1 VGEVSGMNAET
12 KLSGPEILDY
22 FKDVVEDAYVTFNF
36 AKQWKEEYKMKL
48 LGYYPV
54 YFPEEIAY
62 AMGVLPIKLFGGVG
76 RIEPSESTSRFQSFT
91 CSIPKSILQLVMSG
105 SLDSFDALA
114 FTNICDVARNL
125 AFVIHRNYGNKFR
138 VIYLHY
144 PINNVLPSASKYM
157 KEEYERLI
165 NELSQITGNKY
176 DPEVLRKYII
186 LGNRK
191 RQILRELLEIKVNK
205 PWNMP
210 FDELFT
216 VFLASMV
223 MPVDKFVELGSKYL
237 EYVKGRPEE
246 KPVERIRTVIL
257 GDFCEQPPLQLFKII
272 EMSGAYILISDYIK
286 NAIWIGDI
294 DANEKDPIDA
304 MVKAYVNNPTPLTT
318 RYHPAINK
326 HEFIKK
332 YVKDMNANAVI
343 FLTPKFCEP
352 SLYDHMIY
360 RLALDSI
367 KMPYVRIDYEEGM
380 TSFEQPRTMAE
391 TFFESLLF
399 EL

>member
-1 VGEVSGMNAET
+1 MSTET
-12 KLSGPEILDY
+12 KLSGQEILDY
-22 FKDVVEDAYVTFNF
+22 FKDIVEDSYTTFNY

-91 CSIPKSILQLVMSG
+91 CSIPKTILQLIMSG
-105 SLDSFDALA
+105 LLDSFDILA
-114 FTNICDVARNL
+114 FSNICDVARNL
-125 AFVIHRNYGNKFR
+125 AFVVHRNYGSKFH

-144 PINNVLPSASKYM
+144 PINNVLPSAFKYM
-157 KEEYERLI
+157 RAEYERLI
-165 NELSQITGNKY
+165 NELSKVTGNKY
-176 DPEVLRKYII
+176 DPEKLRMYISM
-186 LGNRK
+186 GNRK
-191 RQILRELLEIKVNK
+191 RQILSELLEIKRDK
-205 PWNMP
+205 PWKIP
-210 FDELFT
+210 FEELYT

-237 EYVKGRPEE
+237 EYVKSRPEE
-246 KPVERIRTVIL
+246 RPAERIRILIL
-257 GDFCEQPPLQLFKII
+257 GDFCEQPPSQLLRII
-272 EMSGAYILISDYIK
+272 EMSGAYILMTDYIK
-286 NAIWIGDI
+286 NAIWIGNI
-294 DANEKDPIDA
+294 NASEKDPLDA
-304 MVKAYVNNPTPLTT
+304 MVEAYINNPTPLTT

-326 HEFIKK
+326 HAFIQK
-332 YVKDMNANAVI
+332 YVKDINANAVI

-360 RLALDSI
+360 RLALDNM

-380 TSFEQPRTMAE
+380 TSFEQPRTSVE
-391 TFFESLLF
+391 TFLESLLF